1 MKQVYLD
8 LKIPTTMSLLFFSSL
23 TIKKDILMPLIW
35 LSIVYLAD
43 IQFLNELGRL
53 KKLVLYDLKVALYIW
68 LLIQFLKFYFSKGK

>member
-8 LKIPTTMSLLFFSSL
+8 LKIPTTTTLFFFSSL
-23 TIKKDILMPLIW
+23 TIKKNILMPLIW

-53 KKLVLYDLKVALYIW
+53 KKLVLYDLKVALYI
-68 LLIQFLKFYFSKGK
+68 

>member
-8 LKIPTTMSLLFFSSL
+8 LKIPTTTTLFFFSSL
-23 TIKKDILMPLIW
+23 TIKKNILMPLIW

>member
-53 KKLVLYDLKVALYIW
+53 KKLVLYDLKVALYI
-68 LLIQFLKFYFSKGK
+68 

>member
-1 MKQVYLD
+1 
-8 LKIPTTMSLLFFSSL
+8 
-23 TIKKDILMPLIW
+23 MPLIW

-43 IQFLNELGRL
+43 IQFLNEFGRL